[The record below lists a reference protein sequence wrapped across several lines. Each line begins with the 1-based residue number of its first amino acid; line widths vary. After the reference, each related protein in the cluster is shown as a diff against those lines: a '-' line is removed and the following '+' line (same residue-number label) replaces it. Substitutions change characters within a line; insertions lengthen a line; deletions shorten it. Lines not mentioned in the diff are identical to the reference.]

1 MTEPQNQQSESRL
14 LMGPGPSN
22 VSSRVL
28 RAMSRPLVGHL
39 DPEFLQLMNEIQEL
53 LRKVFQTSNRL
64 TLPLSGTGSS
74 GMEAAVVNLVEEGDS
89 VLVGVNGV
97 FGQRIAEMVR
107 RNGGICTEV
116 SVPFG
121 EPLNPQA
128 MAEAAEKC
136 KPRIIAVV
144 HAETSTGVLQPL
156 EPIREICD
164 RFDALFLVDTVTS
177 LAGHPVDVDS
187 LKIDICYSGTQKC
200 LGCPPGLAPL
210 TVSTAAEDKVRNRS
224 TECASWYLDLKLI
237 GSYWGN
243 ERVYHHTA
251 PISMNYALHEAL
263 SIIMEEGL
271 EARWERHQRNHKAL
285 VAGLEG
291 MGIGMHVEEEYR
303 LWPLNTVRIPEGV
316 DDAKVRGQLLNEFQ
330 LEIGGGLGDLKGKVW
345 RVGLMGENS
354 RSRNVLQFLAALE
367 TCLRSQGFQCT
378 AEAGVGAAAEHYS
391 NLPSSEAPHL
401 DNRAESAEM
410 A

>member
-1 MTEPQNQQSESRL
+1 
-14 LMGPGPSN
+14 MGPGPSN

-39 DPEFLQLMNEIQEL
+39 DPEFIQMMNEIQEL

-64 TLPLSGTGSS
+64 TLPLSGTGSA
-74 GMEAAVVNLVEEGDS
+74 GMEAAVANSVEEGDS

-107 RNGGICTEV
+107 RNGGTCTEV

-121 EPLNPQA
+121 EPLNPEA
-128 MAEAAEKC
+128 LAAAAEKC

-177 LAGHPVDVDS
+177 LGGHPVQVDS
-187 LKIDICYSGTQKC
+187 GKIDICYSGTQKC
-200 LGCPPGLAPL
+200 LSCPPGLSPFTFSA
-210 TVSTAAEDKVRNRS
+210 AAEDKVRNRS
-224 TECASWYLDLKLI
+224 TKCKSWYLDLNLI
-237 GSYWGN
+237 GSYWGE

-263 SIIMEEGL
+263 SIVAEEGL
-271 EARWERHQRNHKAL
+271 ETRWERHERNHKAL
-285 VAGLEG
+285 VAGIEE
-291 MGIGMHVEEEYR
+291 MGLGMHVEPDYR
-303 LWPLNTVRIPEGV
+303 LWSLNTVRIPEGV

-345 RVGLMGENS
+345 RVGLMGESS
-354 RSRNVLQFLAALE
+354 RSKNILQFLLALE
-367 TCLRSQGFQCT
+367 SCLRSQGFKCT
-378 AEAGVGAAAEHYS
+378 AGAGVGAAAESYG
-391 NLPSSEAPHL
+391 N
-401 DNRAESAEM
+401 
-410 A
+410 